1 MRAGQIPRQGI
12 RKIQTVYWESSGA
25 ARAVRSAIRSSNALL
40 VRNVLDSEACSRVA
54 RAVAE
59 DRPARFLKP
68 FPGENII
75 SYARNEWTEESR
87 RPAILLDDDA
97 FGQTRI
103 DLEPSFEPSRVPMR
117 RLLGGFRLNARASMI
132 FVTSGGIRTP
142 LHSDERHGVLLHI
155 VGAKNFV
162 IIPSRDSDADAGTLR
177 ELLTLRDASGC
188 HAELYGEP
196 PCNESL
202 RKVRRLQGE
211 LKPGDAL
218 FIPQRWLHDIESTT
232 PTISISLRFGAWDM
246 PNS

>member
-1 MRAGQIPRQGI
+1 MPRQGI
-12 RKIQTVYWESSGA
+12 RRIQTVHWESGGA

-40 VRNVLDSEACSRVA
+40 VKNVLDSEACSRVA

-117 RLLGGFRLNARASMI
+117 RLLG
-132 FVTSGGIRTP
+132 
-142 LHSDERHGVLLHI
+142 EW
-155 VGAKNFV
+155 
-162 IIPSRDSDADAGTLR
+162 
-177 ELLTLRDASGC
+177 
-188 HAELYGEP
+188 
-196 PCNESL
+196 
-202 RKVRRLQGE
+202 RK
-211 LKPGDAL
+211 
-218 FIPQRWLHDIESTT
+218 
-232 PTISISLRFGAWDM
+232 
-246 PNS
+246 